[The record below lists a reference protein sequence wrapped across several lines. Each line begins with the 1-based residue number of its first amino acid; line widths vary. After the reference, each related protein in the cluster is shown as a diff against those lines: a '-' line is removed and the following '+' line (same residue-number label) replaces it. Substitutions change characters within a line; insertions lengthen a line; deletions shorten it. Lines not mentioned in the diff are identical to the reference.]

1 MALTDRPAQP
11 IVEAEPDDEVLAW
24 PHLLYR
30 ELLLL
35 LAVLV
40 VLHVVAL
47 LVNAPLEE
55 IANPTRTPNPAK
67 APWYFLG
74 LQELVSYS
82 AFVGGVL
89 VPTLVVLA
97 LFLVPYLDPAPRGAG
112 VWFAPERHWA
122 NRIFAALA
130 SAAILLTLIGMFFR
144 GPNWAW
150 VWPWTR

>member
-11 IVEAEPDDEVLAW
+11 VLEADPDEEVMAW

-35 LAVLV
+35 LALLV
-40 VLHVVAL
+40 ALHVVS
-47 LVNAPLEE
+47 LVFYAPLEE
-55 IANPTRTPNPAK
+55 LADPTRTPNPAK

-74 LQELVSYS
+74 LQELVHYS

-89 VPTLVVLA
+89 VPTLIVLA
-97 LFLVPYLDPAPRGAG
+97 LVLIPYLDRTLHGVG
-112 VWFAPERHWA
+112 VWFAPGRRRA
-122 NRIFAALA
+122 NWIFGVFAVVTV
-130 SAAILLTLIGMFFR
+130 ILTLVGTFFR